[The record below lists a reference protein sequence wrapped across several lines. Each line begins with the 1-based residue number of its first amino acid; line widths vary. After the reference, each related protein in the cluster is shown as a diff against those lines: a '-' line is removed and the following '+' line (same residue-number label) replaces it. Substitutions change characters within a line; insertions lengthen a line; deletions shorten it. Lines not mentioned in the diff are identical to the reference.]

1 MKKELSLMNRRMLVG
16 ANYVAVILVLVF
28 FHLGETRGWDPAV
41 ASVTI
46 MSLLIALISFVV
58 VHLKTHL
65 WKMSHARP
73 EKLDE
78 REFQVIH
85 GALGHSYSIFVIVC
99 IVILYVLTLAEI
111 KGAGTLGV
119 LLPGSLLYLA
129 HSLPSAVLA
138 WTEKEVQFG
147 PA

>member
-1 MKKELSLMNRRMLVG
+1 MKQRLSLMNRRVLVA
-16 ANYVAVILVLVF
+16 ANYVAVISVLVF
-28 FHLGETRGWDPAV
+28 FHIGETRGWEPVV

-46 MSLLIALISFVV
+46 IGFLIALISFVF

-65 WKMSHARP
+65 WQMSHAKP
-73 EKLDE
+73 DKLDE

-99 IVILYVLTLAEI
+99 IITLYVLTLAEI

-138 WTEKEVQFG
+138 WTEKEV
-147 PA
+147 

>member
-1 MKKELSLMNRRMLVG
+1 MKKELSLMNRRVLVT
-16 ANYVAVILVLVF
+16 ANYVAVIAVLVF
-28 FHLGETRGWDPAV
+28 FHLGEAQGWDPVVASVAIVALLVAV
-41 ASVTI
+41 ASFI
-46 MSLLIALISFVV
+46 F

-65 WKMSHARP
+65 WKMSHAKP
-73 EKLDE
+73 DNLDE

-99 IVILYVLTLAEI
+99 IITLYVLTLAEI

-138 WTEKEVQFG
+138 WTEKEV
-147 PA
+147 